1 VLSFAN
7 PDSRDDVVVTG
18 LGMVTPL
25 GFTADETWHHLIAG
39 QTAARRL
46 TADDMDYF
54 PELSRL
60 RGLPLIGAPVNH
72 DVVRSRL
79 RSAGILERIDSEVA
93 SAWLSEP
100 VVAMSLLALQEATQQ
115 AGLKLPVANTER
127 TSVVYGGSKGGL
139 RTAESL
145 CRALAANADFPESNA
160 RWRNS
165 FTADG
170 PQQAIS
176 AVSGATAAGLCPV
189 AACATGLVSVLQGA
203 MLVHSRQCDVC
214 IVGSAD
220 AALRA
225 SVLAS
230 FHRLRV
236 TSRNQEANLACRPFD
251 ESRDGFVVGEGAAV
265 LILESRVSA
274 ECRGAQPLA
283 RISAGGW
290 LNDPTGMTQIDDSG
304 RIVHELLRRV
314 LREDNLP
321 EVIGLHGTGTI
332 SNDLAESRG
341 VAKYF
346 QEVHQRP
353 PLCFGVKGAIGH
365 LLGAASS
372 VETALT
378 VMALHRKQIPG
389 TTGLI
394 KQDPSCQVTLQAAL
408 QELPELK
415 RVARLSLGFGGHVAF
430 GVFD

>member
-1 VLSFAN
+1 MLSFVH
-7 PDSRDDVVVTG
+7 PDSHDDVVVTG

-25 GFTADETWHHLIAG
+25 GITADETWRRLIAG

-46 TADDMDYF
+46 TTDDVDCF
-54 PELSRL
+54 AELSRL
-60 RGLPLIGAPVNH
+60 PGLPLIGAPVNH

-79 RSAGILERIDSEVA
+79 EKTGILERIDSAIA

-115 AGLKLPVANTER
+115 ARLELPVANRER

-145 CRALAANADFPESNA
+145 CRALGAHVDFPESNA
-160 RWRNS
+160 QWRTA

-170 PQQAIS
+170 PQQA
-176 AVSGATAAGLCPV
+176 VSIVTGATAAGLCPV

-203 MLVHSRQCDVC
+203 MLVHSGKSDLC

-236 TSRNQEANLACRPFD
+236 TSRNQNANLACRPFD
-251 ESRDGFVVGEGAAV
+251 VSRDGFVVGEGAAV
-265 LILESRVSA
+265 LILESRISA
-274 ECRGAQPLA
+274 ERRGAQPLA
-283 RISAGGW
+283 CICAGGW

-314 LREDNLP
+314 LREDNLS
-321 EVIGLHGTGTI
+321 EVIGLHGTGTL

-341 VAKYF
+341 VSAYF
-346 QEVHQRP
+346 GEVQQRP

-378 VMALHRKQIPG
+378 ILALHRKQIPG

-394 KQDPSCQVTLQAAL
+394 DQDSLCDVRLQTSPQL
-408 QELPELK
+408 LPQLK
-415 RVARLSLGFGGHVAF
+415 RVARLSLGFGGHVAC

>member
-1 VLSFAN
+1 VLSFVHL
-7 PDSRDDVVVTG
+7 DSHDDVVVTG

-25 GFTADETWHHLIAG
+25 GFSADESWHRLIAG

-46 TADDMDYF
+46 TADDVDCF
-54 PELSRL
+54 AELSRL
-60 RGLPLIGAPVNH
+60 PGLPLLGAPVNH

-79 RSAGILERIDSEVA
+79 KDTRILERVDSRIA
-93 SAWLSEP
+93 SAWLAEP
-100 VVAMSLLALQEATQQ
+100 VVSMSLLALQEATQQ
-115 AGLKLPVANTER
+115 AGLKLPVANPER
-127 TSVVYGGSKGGL
+127 TSVVFGGSKGGL

-145 CRALAANADFPESNA
+145 CRALGAHIDFPESNA
-160 RWRNS
+160 QWRAA

-203 MLVHSRQCDVC
+203 MLVHSGQCDVC

-225 SVLAS
+225 SVLTS

-236 TSRNQEANLACRPFD
+236 TSRHPDANLACRPFD
-251 ESRDGFVVGEGAAV
+251 VSRDGFVIGEGAAV
-265 LILESRVSA
+265 LVLESRASA
-274 ECRGAQPLA
+274 ERRGARPLA
-283 RISAGGW
+283 RICAGGW

-314 LREDNLP
+314 LREDTVP

-341 VAKYF
+341 VSAYF
-346 QEVHQRP
+346 HETQKRP
-353 PLCFGVKGAIGH
+353 PLCFGVKGAVGH

-378 VMALHRKQIPG
+378 IMALHRKQIPG

-394 KQDPSCQVTLQAAL
+394 QQDPLCAVGLQSSP
-408 QELPELK
+408 QMLPQLK
-415 RVARLSLGFGGHVAF
+415 RMARLSLGFGGHVVC

>member
-1 VLSFAN
+1 VLSFVH

-25 GFTADETWHHLIAG
+25 GYSAEETWRRLIDG

-46 TADDMDYF
+46 TADDVDCF
-54 PELSRL
+54 AELSRL
-60 RGLPLIGAPVNH
+60 PGLPLLGAPVH
-72 DVVRSRL
+72 HEVVRSRL
-79 RSAGILERIDSEVA
+79 KDTRILERVDSRIA
-93 SAWLSEP
+93 SAWLAEP
-100 VVAMSLLALQEATQQ
+100 VVSMSLLALLEATQQ
-115 AGLKLPVANTER
+115 ARLELPVANPER

-145 CRALAANADFPESNA
+145 CRALAAHRDCPESNA
-160 RWRNS
+160 QWRTA

-176 AVSGATAAGLCPV
+176 AMSGATAAGLCPV

-203 MLVHSRQCDVC
+203 MLVHSGQCDVC

-236 TSRNQEANLACRPFD
+236 TSRNPIAHQACRPFD
-251 ESRDGFVVGEGAAV
+251 VSRDGFVVGEGAAV
-265 LILESRVSA
+265 LILESRASA
-274 ECRGAQPLA
+274 ERRGAMPLA
-283 RISAGGW
+283 RIRAGGW

-314 LREDNLP
+314 LREDTLP

-341 VAKYF
+341 VSAYF
-346 QEVHQRP
+346 QGIHQRP
-353 PLCFGVKGAIGH
+353 PRCFGVKGAVGH

-378 VMALHRKQIPG
+378 IMALHRKQIPG

-394 KQDPSCQVTLQAAL
+394 KEDPLCDVRLHASPQR
-408 QELPELK
+408 LPQLK
-415 RVARLSLGFGGHVAF
+415 QVARLSLGFGGHVAC